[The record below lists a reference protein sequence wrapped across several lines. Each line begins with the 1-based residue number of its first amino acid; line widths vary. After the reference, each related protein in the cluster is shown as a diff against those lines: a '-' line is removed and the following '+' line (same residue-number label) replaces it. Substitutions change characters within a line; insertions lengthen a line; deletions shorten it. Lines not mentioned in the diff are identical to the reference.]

1 MPSRSELAPSDA
13 QWIGDLVKDA
23 ADQLFR
29 MRDAGLAGKVHLD
42 MGDLRLVMYG
52 IASAVH
58 NRRAASGWVSAP
70 LEPTPD
76 MAFSGGGVSLDGLR
90 LKKKS
95 ETELTGE
102 VCVGMDN
109 ATTIYKA
116 MLSAL
121 PSPPGKR

>member
-70 LEPTPD
+70 MEPTEA
-76 MAFSGGGVSLDGLR
+76 MLDAVADWMTTEHA
-90 LKKKS
+90 KS
-95 ETELTGE
+95 
-102 VCVGMDN
+102 MWKD
-109 ATTIYKA
+109 
-116 MLSAL
+116 MLSAI
-121 PSPPGKR
+121 PSPPAGRKG